1 MKRIKLLAALS
12 LAMIA
17 QIASANIAF
26 SDAFPIKL
34 ANGLP
39 KGWAAV
45 SKDVAAQTQQVE
57 NGLQITCNQTQANY
71 RSDLKHNAFG
81 DYNNNSEVYYDLDAD
96 KYKVFAIKFIGERP
110 TSGVLKLQNIAVNDS
125 WIANSADYS
134 LSPQGYTDLTDAD
147 GNHIYYWTIGGTKW
161 TGTLTI
167 TKMEIVIADIKSD
180 NDKTFTVSELNWFE
194 NADALMDAYNI
205 ESPVYNATT
214 HGHYKDLTTAWAS
227 IADGDVLVVNTDQTT
242 NDCLSVPNDVAV
254 TVRGA
259 EGKNITITRGNTNAM
274 MFLANKGGTCKLT
287 LENLTLDGNSTT
299 ATNYNLIEA
308 SSNSTVTYNNVAIKN
323 AKSSNAIG
331 LIVAKSNGKV
341 AINGLSFDEN
351 CETLDNNSRLV
362 FIGAAGSSI
371 SGNNQL
377 TMTIENTHNVDVTA
391 ELTNESPIAVKS
403 YNNSFV
409 SGNKVF
415 TGSTATSK
423 FSLVG
428 VDGLRLLAKDGNIV
442 FSDQEGIAL
451 RNADEYADFMTA
463 WNDAQSGDVVTLK
476 GDVSVAGTLNGNK
489 RNITLRGN
497 KAAAKVIRKDADG
510 SETTDNESTAVTITR
525 TGTGLLILANQGETV
540 TVEDVVID
548 GGNLESTNNLIEA
561 SGNSTVA
568 LSDVTVQS
576 AKSSNSLGLLVAKGS
591 GTLALT
597 DVATT
602 DCTVNE
608 STGTVFVGRNSTVT
622 LAGDNQI
629 SISGEHNSTIVD
641 DGMTN
646 SSKIDLYVYGTDTTS
661 KIKIEKTDNASSD
674 TASKFNV
681 VTDSYDVAVDE
692 SGKITVAYETP
703 AGIANVEVD
712 AADAPVEYYNLQGQR
727 VANPTNGVFLRKQ
740 GATVTKVRI

>member
-1 MKRIKLLAALS
+1 
-12 LAMIA
+12 
-17 QIASANIAF
+17 
-26 SDAFPIKL
+26 
-34 ANGLP
+34 
-39 KGWAAV
+39 
-45 SKDVAAQTQQVE
+45 
-57 NGLQITCNQTQANY
+57 
-71 RSDLKHNAFG
+71 
-81 DYNNNSEVYYDLDAD
+81 
-96 KYKVFAIKFIGERP
+96 
-110 TSGVLKLQNIAVNDS
+110 
-125 WIANSADYS
+125 
-134 LSPQGYTDLTDAD
+134 
-147 GNHIYYWTIGGTKW
+147 
-161 TGTLTI
+161 
-167 TKMEIVIADIKSD
+167 
-180 NDKTFTVSELNWFE
+180 
-194 NADALMDAYNI
+194 
-205 ESPVYNATT
+205 
-214 HGHYKDLTTAWAS
+214 
-227 IADGDVLVVNTDQTT
+227 
-242 NDCLSVPNDVAV
+242 
-254 TVRGA
+254 
-259 EGKNITITRGNTNAM
+259 
-274 MFLANKGGTCKLT
+274 
-287 LENLTLDGNSTT
+287 
-299 ATNYNLIEA
+299 
-308 SSNSTVTYNNVAIKN
+308 
-323 AKSSNAIG
+323 
-331 LIVAKSNGKV
+331 
-341 AINGLSFDEN
+341 
-351 CETLDNNSRLV
+351 
-362 FIGAAGSSI
+362 
-371 SGNNQL
+371 
-377 TMTIENTHNVDVTA
+377 
-391 ELTNESPIAVKS
+391 
-403 YNNSFV
+403 
-409 SGNKVF
+409 
-415 TGSTATSK
+415 
-423 FSLVG
+423 
-428 VDGLRLLAKDGNIV
+428 
-442 FSDQEGIAL
+442 
-451 RNADEYADFMTA
+451 MTA